1 MTTTDFPDIY
11 MTGYRHSVLLHNNG
25 DGTFTDVTAKAGVGD
40 DGAWGTAAG
49 WFDYDHDGKL
59 DLLVTNYVQYDE
71 DHPELCGDERP
82 GYRSIAIRTISTEV
96 PRSCTTTMATEHSRM

>member
-1 MTTTDFPDIY
+1 

-40 DGAWGTAAG
+40 DGNWGTAAG

-59 DLLVTNYVQYDE
+59 DLLVTNYVQYRRGSSGALRGCPSGIPGIPHISAYC
-71 DHPELCGDERP
+71 HPDSFHGE
-82 GYRSIAIRTISTEV
+82 SM
-96 PRSCTTTMATEHSRM
+96 RSCITTMATGRLRT